1 MTEILSE
8 IVSLLTGGI
17 VGIAEGIGGGLQQL
31 VTNMFVD
38 TTGETRTLTVFGG
51 LIIVFAGVSFAIGLS
66 RLVYNWLT
74 SLGNN

>member
-1 MTEILSE
+1 MTNILSE

-17 VGIAEGIGGGLQQL
+17 VGIAEGIGGGLQEL
-31 VTNMFVD
+31 VTNMFVQ
-38 TTGETRTLTVFGG
+38 TEGETTSLTVFGG
-51 LIIVFAGVSFAIGLS
+51 LIIVFAGVSLAIGLS